1 MIWVVVALIAIGL
14 LFLILEILVFPG
26 QAVAGIIGIALLII
40 GIWQS
45 YLVLGSTTG
54 NWILVGTLAASIGL
68 LIFALR
74 SKTWKRAML
83 SDDIDGKV
91 NVIDQLKIKVGDEGK
106 TISRLNPVGK
116 ALINDDYY
124 EVHTQGDFVD
134 PGTEVIVTKISFNKI
149 YVKRKI
155 DKNE

>member
-1 MIWVVVALIAIGL
+1 MIWVVIALIAIGL

-26 QAVAGIIGIALLII
+26 QAVAGIIGIVLLVI

-45 YLVLGSTTG
+45 YLVLGSQIG
-54 NWILVGTLAASIGL
+54 NWVMAGTLTASIGL
-68 LIFALR
+68 LILALR

-91 NVIDQLKIKVGDEGK
+91 NVIDKLKLKVGDEGK
-106 TISRLNPVGK
+106 TISRLNPAGK

-124 EVHTQGDFVD
+124 EVHTQGDFVN
-134 PGTEVIVTKISFNKI
+134 PGTAVIVTKISFNKI
-149 YVKRKI
+149 YVKRKQI
-155 DKNE
+155 